1 MAVSS
6 GNRFEY
12 GGDGGTPEIGL
23 AALEHFYYTQD
34 YSALATYMPLAT
46 LAATFYDEHY
56 ARDESGTV
64 VIWPTGVLEV
74 GMHGN
79 LSSTT
84 ITTTIAAT
92 PLDGERR
99 RRMIFEQKTTS
110 VLSAAGLFFFVVVV
124 LFASS
129 TKM

>member
-1 MAVSS
+1 MCVFSVIFFFFSFFPFLKKIWQVAVSS

-46 LAATFYDEHY
+46 LAATFYDKHY
-56 ARDESGTV
+56 ARDDNGTI

-74 GMHGN
+74 GTKGRE
-79 LSSTT
+79 
-84 ITTTIAAT
+84 AAAREGT
-92 PLDGERR
+92 
-99 RRMIFEQKTTS
+99 
-110 VLSAAGLFFFVVVV
+110 
-124 LFASS
+124 
-129 TKM
+129 